1 VSAAWFADVTNDG
14 VAALLATGVVEVV
27 GATVATG
34 VTVVAG
40 ATVVAGVAAGA
51 GAGAT
56 VVVATVGAVYVKLL
70 DDVAVPEEV
79 ASVTATEPD
88 EAEGVTAVT
97 CVAESTVNERAA

>member
-1 VSAAWFADVTNDG
+1 
-14 VAALLATGVVEVV
+14 LATGVVEVV

-40 ATVVAGVAAGA
+40 ATVVAGVAA